1 MRKCGELLLK
11 RALKVVS
18 GVTSRPCSV
27 VVLVHLALECFWHL
41 QSGLF
46 RTLGPARGAHPLEAH
61 LNPLAAHQRAP
72 EVAPIIPDPNLSPDL
87 DLGQDLNPG
96 KSGFWF
102 KVHNKIIV
110 WDFGFLTCDFV
121 CRSRSHRSSR
131 RHHSRSRS
139 RSRRRRSR
147 SRSRSSEYR
156 RRRSHSR
163 SPMSN
168 RRRHIG
174 NRVWRYFVNLYS
186 RCLWRRESSI
196 FRLNSLMLT
205 VWCIV

>member
-1 MRKCGELLLK
+1 M
-11 RALKVVS
+11 S

-72 EVAPIIPDPNLSPDL
+72 EVVPIIPDPNLSPDL

-110 WDFGFLTCDFV
+110 WDFGFLTCDFFFFFLSAGLDPIEV
-121 CRSRSHRSSR
+121 HADTTPVPALVPAGAAPGADLVALSTAGAGATAAPPCRIDADTLATGYGATLLTCTQGVYGDASHQ
-131 RHHSRSRS
+131 
-139 RSRRRRSR
+139 
-147 SRSRSSEYR
+147 
-156 RRRSHSR
+156 
-163 SPMSN
+163 
-168 RRRHIG
+168 
-174 NRVWRYFVNLYS
+174 FLD
-186 RCLWRRESSI
+186 
-196 FRLNSLMLT
+196 
-205 VWCIV
+205 

>member
-61 LNPLAAHQRAP
+61 LNPLAAHRRAP
-72 EVAPIIPDPNLSPDL
+72 EVVPIIPDPNLSPDL

-110 WDFGFLTCDFV
+110 WDFGFLTCDFCLQV
-121 CRSRSHRSSR
+121 SIPSKLTQTPLPFPLSF
-131 RHHSRSRS
+131 
-139 RSRRRRSR
+139 
-147 SRSRSSEYR
+147 
-156 RRRSHSR
+156 
-163 SPMSN
+163 SPAPLQEPIS
-168 RRRHIG
+168 
-174 NRVWRYFVNLYS
+174 
-186 RCLWRRESSI
+186 
-196 FRLNSLMLT
+196 
-205 VWCIV
+205 